1 MTTST
6 SPSSGDTLERPFHW
20 RAAELAQR
28 PQWRFDG
35 SPELLNL
42 DQAALQQWLEPVI
55 SELRHGSGAALI
67 QGLGAVEE
75 NDLRQLYLA
84 IGRCIGTVD
93 TTYGALYDVIDTG
106 VSYLEKAIPVSQTN
120 ASTSVH
126 TDSSRL
132 ETHPRWVGLAC
143 VRQAPVGGGSRLVSA
158 VAVHEQLAVH
168 HPEALARLYQPFH
181 RDVVTPGSEANA
193 LALIRTNAFGVFA
206 DADDGPTLRYMRYWI
221 EKAYERIS
229 KPLDPHDIAAFDLLD
244 QTLNDPQFRYDFDLG
259 PGDLLFIDNHKLAH
273 DRDAFVDDPQA
284 PRLMVRLWLNA

>member
-1 MTTST
+1 MT
-6 SPSSGDTLERPFHW
+6 SGTGATFERPFHW
-20 RAAELAQR
+20 VAADLAQR
-28 PQWRFDG
+28 SQWRFHG
-35 SPELLNL
+35 SPELLKL
-42 DQAALQQWLEPVI
+42 DQAALQQWLEPLI
-55 SELRHGSGAALI
+55 RELRQGSGTALI
-67 QGLGAVEE
+67 QGLGALDER
-75 NDLRQLYLA
+75 DLRQLYLA

-93 TTYGALYDVIDTG
+93 TTYGELYDVMDTG

-158 VAVHEQLAVH
+158 LAVHEHLATH
-168 HPEALARLYQPFH
+168 HPEALIRLYKTFH

-193 LALIRTNAFGVFA
+193 LALIHTNAFGVFA
-206 DADDGPTLRYMRYWI
+206 DANDGPTLRYMRYWI
-221 EKAYERIS
+221 EKAHDRIN
-229 KPLDPHDIAAFDLLD
+229 KPLEPLDIEAFNLLD
-244 QTLNDPQFRYDFDLG
+244 QTLNDPQFRYDFDLR

-273 DRDAFVDDPQA
+273 DRDAFRDDPAA